1 VDGLE
6 NPTECFGNIC
16 GWLVRHGYADDEIR
30 AVLGG
35 NIYRVLQSIWVAP
48 GPAGPSVRDTAS
60 PIGRTLPSSPNGPIV
75 IMGLVALG
83 RHQTHDHE
91 GMVGAEGRRCR
102 LRS

>member
-35 NIYRVLQSIWVAP
+35 NIYRVLQSTWV
-48 GPAGPSVRDTAS
+48 S
-60 PIGRTLPSSPNGPIV
+60 P
-75 IMGLVALG
+75 
-83 RHQTHDHE
+83 
-91 GMVGAEGRRCR
+91 
-102 LRS
+102 